1 MERIVILK
9 MIIILEIIKIMIES
23 IVILK
28 RRILLEII
36 RMLATVMLIEIILV
50 LIIV

>member
-1 MERIVILK
+1 MK
-9 MIIILEIIKIMIES
+9 MIIILDIIKIMMES

-36 RMLATVMLIEIILV
+36 IVLV
-50 LIIV
+50 T

>member
-1 MERIVILK
+1 
-9 MIIILEIIKIMIES
+9 MIIILDIIKIMMES

-36 RMLATVMLIEIILV
+36 IVLV
-50 LIIV
+50 T

>member
-1 MERIVILK
+1 MERIIILK
-9 MIIILEIIKIMIES
+9 MIIILDIIKIMMES

-36 RMLATVMLIEIILV
+36 IVLV
-50 LIIV
+50 T